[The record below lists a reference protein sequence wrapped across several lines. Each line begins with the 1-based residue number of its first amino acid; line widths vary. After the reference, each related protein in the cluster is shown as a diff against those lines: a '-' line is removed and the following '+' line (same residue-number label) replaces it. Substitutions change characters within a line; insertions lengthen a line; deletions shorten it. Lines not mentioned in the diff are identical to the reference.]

1 MKNINDLQTK
11 IINNSY
17 EYIKNLYPDLSNL
30 KDEELINE
38 FTKIA
43 TDEQINNFNNLF
55 TPIVNLSREQLEFLI
70 SKIKI
75 SNDEFKNQYNSNK
88 SVEKIK
94 KFAEENKLEI
104 KEEDKDGQ

>member
-1 MKNINDLQTK
+1 MGINNQLSLINVHVIIMKNINDLQTK

-55 TPIVNLSREQLEFLI
+55 TP
-70 SKIKI
+70 K
-75 SNDEFKNQYNSNK
+75 K
-88 SVEKIK
+88 SLKR
-94 KFAEENKLEI
+94 
-104 KEEDKDGQ
+104 